1 MRRSPYRQGQLAQLR
16 DYGVGGSIRVSHMRL
31 HGERWPNGR
40 DENDG
45 RDGAQGTGAQ
55 HADILTPGRD
65 AAGDQADSRVRGSNN
80 TMSPGAFEATIRLR
94 PVAFA
99 L

>member
-16 DYGVGGSIRVSHMRL
+16 DYGVSGSIRVRHMRL
-31 HGERWPNGR
+31 HGGRWPSGR

-45 RDGAQGTGAQ
+45 RDGAQGRGAQ

-80 TMSPGAFEATIRLR
+80 TMSPGAFEATMRLR